1 MGANRGAD
9 DVVRRADVGDP
20 VPHRLVDRVLERP
33 RAALRGHDLSAHH
46 LHAEDVQRLAL
57 HVHRAH
63 VDDAL
68 EAQERAG
75 RGAGDAML
83 ARTSLGDHPRLAEA
97 LGEQRLAQSV
107 VDLVRAGV
115 GELLALEPQLGA
127 PQLRRQ
133 PLRVVDWRG
142 AADVLRAEAP
152 ELRLELRVPL
162 CGLPSLAEF
171 LVCLHERLRDVAPA
185 ILSKVPLALLRGLR
199 TAICALPLGRRMG
212 SRQGGCFCKWAARE
226 LLHQALHFGKA
237 PSTAKGLD
245 DLGTHD
251 DAVGIL
257 ADLLH
262 VRAGRDAKA
271 HSE

>member
-152 ELRLELRVPL
+152 ELRLEIWVPL
-162 CGLPSLAEF
+162 RGLPSLAEL
-171 LVCLHERLRDVAPA
+171 LVRLHERFRDVTAA
-185 ILSKVPLALLRGLR
+185 VLAEVPLALLRGLR
-199 TAICALPLGRRMG
+199 AAARALPLGRRHG
-212 SRQGGCFCKWAARE
+212 ARRGRRLRERTARE
-226 LLHQALHFGKA
+226 LPHQPLHLGKA
-237 PSTAKGLD
+237 PGTAKSLD
-245 DLGTHD
+245 DFGAHD